1 MNYMQCKNKIDLLSN
16 KIFDE
21 YSNNIYIIIYKINEL
36 SYIYYDKNSFIEIID
51 NSKNFDKFSNLY
63 RNRNNNIYFT
73 INKDLNIFESHNL
86 FYAIRQN
93 HNKKFLLYELIPINN
108 YFIDFD
114 DEQKHQY
121 IKQKLEYYKK
131 YY

>member
-1 MNYMQCKNKIDLLSN
+1 MNYMQCKNKINLLSN

-21 YSNNIYIIIYKINEL
+21 YANNIYIIIYKINEL

-63 RNRNNNIYFT
+63 RNINNNIYFK

-86 FYAIRQN
+86 FYAIQQN
-93 HNKKFLLYELIPINN
+93 HNNKFLLYELIPINN

-114 DEQKHQY
+114 DKQKHQY
-121 IKQKLEYYKK
+121 IQQKLEYYKR